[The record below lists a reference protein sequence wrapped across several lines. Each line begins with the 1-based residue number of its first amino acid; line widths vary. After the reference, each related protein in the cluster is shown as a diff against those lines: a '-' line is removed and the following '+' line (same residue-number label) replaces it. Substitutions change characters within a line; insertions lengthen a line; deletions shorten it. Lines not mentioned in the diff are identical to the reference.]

1 MLIPHSHPHQLL
13 DLVPVEE
20 SLDIALLEFVEF
32 RRQRLFDD
40 GIQQLLLVP
49 GNIVM
54 HLRNTPLYEF
64 AEIGGFR
71 GVDNSAVEPVVLA
84 VDETAY
90 APDAK
95 SKFCCQDVS

>member
-1 MLIPHSHPHQLL
+1 MNLIP
-13 DLVPVEE
+13 VEKG
-20 SLDIALLEFVEF
+20 LDIALLEFVEF
-32 RRQRLFDD
+32 RRERLFDD

-49 GNIVM
+49 VNIVM

-71 GVDNSAVEPVVLA
+71 GVDNGAVEPVVLA

-90 APDAK
+90 APNPK